1 MVLGIWYKE
10 LNLGVSQ
17 MLNKHPTT
25 KLDPQQE
32 AYFFDSNVSK

>member
-1 MVLGIWYKE
+1 MGLGIWYKR

-17 MLNKHPTT
+17 MLSKHPTT
-25 KLDPQQE
+25 KFNPQQE